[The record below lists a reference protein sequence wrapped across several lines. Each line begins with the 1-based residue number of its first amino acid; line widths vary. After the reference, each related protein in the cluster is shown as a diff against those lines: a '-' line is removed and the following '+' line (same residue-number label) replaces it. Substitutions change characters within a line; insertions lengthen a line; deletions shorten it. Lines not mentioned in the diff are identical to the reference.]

1 MKIDQ
6 LEKGI
11 KLQTAIE
18 QANNLLKMIKN
29 ANIVEFGFRTTENNY
44 CDPKQNPIFVGYI
57 YLDLK
62 DIIRSYSEEKLIK
75 LIEDW
80 KIELAD
86 L

>member
-1 MKIDQ
+1 MTKEK

-18 QANNLLKMIKN
+18 QANNFLKALKN
-29 ANIVEFGFRTTENNY
+29 ANIIEFGFRTVENNY
-44 CDPKQNPIFVGYI
+44 YDPKQNPIFIGYI

-62 DIIRSYSEEKLIK
+62 DIVRSYSEEKLIK

-80 KIELAD
+80 KRELAD